1 MTPVII
7 MLVAT
12 VALFVLDL
20 LAQTHGVD
28 SRPEFDDP
36 RAPAASATKPGRDAA
51 PSAPVVATTWVV
63 RPSNGRVD
71 VFA

>member
-7 MLVAT
+7 TLVAT

-28 SRPEFDDP
+28 SRPEFDDQ
-36 RAPAASATKPGRDAA
+36 RAPACGIS
-51 PSAPVVATTWVV
+51 V
-63 RPSNGRVD
+63 
-71 VFA
+71 

>member
-28 SRPEFDDP
+28 SRPDFDDP
-36 RAPAASATKPGRDAA
+36 SAPACGIS
-51 PSAPVVATTWVV
+51 
-63 RPSNGRVD
+63 
-71 VFA
+71 